1 MRVALRLFI
10 VLVAAP
16 AALLWL
22 AWELAQ
28 LHGPAAGDP
37 TGATAGGSPGPSAPV
52 STGQQSSKD
61 RRHEIM
67 LQRREHA
74 TRCVGRAMRVADAGM
89 RDARLTLVVATS
101 TGCSRGCEAE
111 RIAEHLHDSY
121 TLEGLRV
128 LLLRTDEDGRMDT
141 PMGVTTVLVPDC
153 AGLFAPLGHDYF
165 LRLSDG
171 SLSSS
176 GERHEAALL
185 YEVGLEFDPEPLVRR
200 HLNLRN

>member
-28 LHGPAAGDP
+28 LHGRPEADPRGDSS
-37 TGATAGGSPGPSAPV
+37 TSSAQASMPSDRERAPDARQALV
-52 STGQQSSKD
+52 G
-61 RRHEIM
+61 
-67 LQRREHA
+67 QRRELA
-74 TRCVGRAMRVADAGM
+74 TRCVNQGLRVADAEL
-89 RDARLTLVVATS
+89 RHARLTLVVATS
-101 TGCSRGCEAE
+101 TGCRRGCEAE
-111 RIAEHLHDSY
+111 RIAERLNDSY

-128 LLLRTDEDGRMDT
+128 LLLRTDEQGGMDT
-141 PMGVTTVLVPDC
+141 PMGVSTVVVPDC
-153 AGLFAPLGHDYF
+153 AGLFASLGHDYF
-165 LRLSDG
+165 LRHPDG

-185 YEVGLEFDPEPLVRR
+185 HEVGLEFDPEPLVRR
-200 HLNLRN
+200 HLNLGH